1 MQKPTKKAYF
11 SFSHIAA
18 AAMVAV
24 LPAQSVRAEENVSET
39 FGAWDLRC
47 QLVPETKI
55 QNCALT
61 QTATSKEHPDTS
73 LGVMVMR
80 PAALK
85 TAVMR
90 ILVPLDVYLIGG
102 ATLSATDGDIGKAAF
117 SKCTPGGCWADIAL
131 EDKTFDGLKNKGE
144 MRLTIYK
151 TPHESLS
158 YQFKSDG
165 LSEGFEKLR
174 SSKAQ

>member
-1 MQKPTKKAYF
+1 MPKPAEKAF
-11 SFSHIAA
+11 LFLSSIAIA
-18 AAMVAV
+18 TV
-24 LPAQSVRAEENVSET
+24 LIFLQGASVKADESIIDTIGPWEI
-39 FGAWDLRC
+39 RC
-47 QLVPETKI
+47 QSAPASKFRT
-55 QNCALT
+55 CALT
-61 QTATSKEHPDTS
+61 QTATSKENADST
-73 LGVMVMR
+73 LGIMVVK
-80 PAALK
+80 PPELK
-85 TAVMR
+85 SGVMR